1 MRSIITSHC
10 FDWYNARHGHLSGVK
25 APSEADVRRA
35 GRSRPSSGGGALG
48 SGADLGLRK
57 HVLGASLRLRAASQ
71 YID

>member
-1 MRSIITSHC
+1 MVTSQGSKPP
-10 FDWYNARHGHLSGVK
+10 AKPTSGGQVG
-25 APSEADVRRA
+25 A
-35 GRSRPSSGGGALG
+35 GRRQGALG